1 MMRVAVI
8 GSTGQL
14 GTDLVQVLTERGNHE
29 VVPLAHDRVEV
40 ADLESVH
47 TVLAEVRPDIV
58 VNCAAF
64 HRVDECE
71 DRPAEAF
78 GVNSIGALHVARACA
93 EVNALCVYIS
103 TDYVFDG
110 EKGRPYT
117 ESDAPSPIN
126 AYGASKLAGEHLVRQ
141 TCPRWLIIRVASL
154 FGKAGARGKGGNFV
168 ETILAGA
175 KEGRPLRVVNDI
187 RMSPTYT
194 YDAALALVRLVR
206 QGATG
211 LVHVT
216 NAGACTWHEFA
227 RKALEL
233 VGSDTKVE
241 PISSSDYPAK
251 ARRPRDSSLGS
262 GKFPARGLRPWE
274 EALMAYLVEKGW
286 LV

>member
-1 MMRVAVI
+1 VKLAVL

-14 GTDLVQVLTERGNHE
+14 GSDLVRAFTEASGYRL
-29 VVPLAHDRVEV
+29 VPITHAQVEV
-40 ADLESVH
+40 TDSVA
-47 TVLAEVRPDIV
+47 VSRAIGEICPDIV

-78 GVNSIGALHVARACA
+78 GVNSVGALHVARACA

-241 PISSSDYPAK
+241 SISSSDYPAK
-251 ARRPRDSSLGS
+251 ARRPRDSSLRS

-286 LV
+286 LA